1 MPALN
6 SAVPRLG
13 GGGRA
18 ESWRPSAFATT
29 ALCVGVGLVICSIAN
44 ALSRETVTSPQ
55 IFYWAGVSLIA
66 VPIVFR
72 LCLEAPSTR
81 ERLALVALLAVS
93 LYTVKVIR
101 DPFLFTFP
109 DEPIHAFNANQ
120 IVATHHLFN
129 GNPILPITSDFPG
142 LGGATSA
149 LMTLTGMSSF
159 LTGTILIGVARLTFA
174 LALFLL
180 FSRVSGSARIAGL
193 GVAIYAGNSNFLS
206 WGTQYAY
213 ESLSLPLLVVVL
225 AALAE
230 RENASPTW
238 ERSWAAPIV
247 LGIAA
252 IVVTHHLT
260 SYALV
265 GLLVVLAIVF
275 QLTLSPRPNPWPFA
289 LFALVASL
297 GWLLVV
303 ASSTADYLSPVLLEA
318 FKDTIRT
325 ASGEVAPRTLFHSS
339 SGSVIAETPLLA
351 RAISL
356 AAVGLLGVGF
366 LAGIRTTWRQR
377 YEEPMTVLFC
387 LGAVGFFGAL
397 ALRFAPAAWE
407 TGNRAGEFFF
417 IGLAFVVTAGAVL
430 LLRPG
435 ARLRTRRILLVA
447 ALGVAL
453 VGGAIA
459 GWPWDSQL
467 ARPVRITA
475 GGRVIESE
483 PLELAHWASLH
494 PLGGAFAALNADAR
508 LLLSVGDAEAKTDA
522 ADGIEQIL
530 EGRKFQP
537 WMLPELHRIG
547 VRYVVADRRV
557 VGNDNVRGYFFSEP
571 DSETDSLLP
580 LAAMTKFARLPIG
593 RIYDGGQIVVYDLRD
608 RR

>member
-1 MPALN
+1 MTA
-6 SAVPRLG
+6 
-13 GGGRA
+13 
-18 ESWRPSAFATT
+18 
-29 ALCVGVGLVICSIAN
+29 ALCAGVGLVICSIAN
-44 ALSRETVTSPQ
+44 ALSRETVDSPQ
-55 IFYWAGVSLIA
+55 LLYWAGVSLIV
-66 VPIVFR
+66 VPTIFR

-81 ERLALVALLAVS
+81 ERFALVALLAVS

-120 IVATHHLFN
+120 IVQTHHLFN
-129 GNPILPITSDFPG
+129 GNAILPITSDFPG
-142 LGGATSA
+142 LGSATSA

-159 LTGTILIGVARLTFA
+159 VTGTILIGVARLTFA

-180 FSRVSGSARIAGL
+180 FSRISGSPRIAGL
-193 GVAIYAGNSNFLS
+193 GVAIYAANSNFLS

-230 RENASPTW
+230 REHASPYW

-247 LGIAA
+247 LGISA

-275 QLTLSPRPNPWPFA
+275 QLTRSPRRNPWPFA

-297 GWLLVV
+297 GWLFVV
-303 ASSTADYLSPVLLEA
+303 ASSTVGYLSPVLVEA

-351 RAISL
+351 RVISL

-366 LAGIRTTWRQR
+366 LAGIRPTWRR
-377 YEEPMTVLFC
+377 RFEEPMTVLFC
-387 LGAVGFFGAL
+387 LGALGFFGAL

-417 IGLAFVVTAGAVL
+417 IGLAFVVTSGAVL

-435 ARLRTRRILLVA
+435 ERLRMRRTLLVVA
-447 ALGVAL
+447 VGVSV
-453 VGGAIA
+453 VGGAIT

-467 ARPVRITA
+467 ARPLRITA
-475 GGRVIESE
+475 DGRVVESE
-483 PLELAHWASLH
+483 SLELAHWASLH
-494 PLGGAFAALNADAR
+494 PPEGTLASLNSDSR
-508 LLLSVGDAEAKTDA
+508 LLLSVGNAEAKTDA
-522 ADGIEQIL
+522 TNGIERIL
-530 EGRKFQP
+530 EGRKLQP
-537 WMLPELHRIG
+537 WMLPELHRVG
-547 VRYVVADRRV
+547 VRYVVADRRIV
-557 VGNDNVRGYFFSEP
+557 SNDNVRGYFFAEHGSGV
-571 DSETDSLLP
+571 DSLLP
-580 LAAMTKFARLPIG
+580 LAAMRKFARLPVG
-593 RIYDGGQIVVYDLRD
+593 RIYDSGHIVVYDLRD

>member
-1 MPALN
+1 MSALN
-6 SAVPRLG
+6 SGVPRPVDS
-13 GGGRA
+13 GRA
-18 ESWRPSAFATT
+18 ETWRPSAFATA
-29 ALCVGVGLVICSIAN
+29 ALCAGVGLVICSIAN
-44 ALSRETVTSPQ
+44 ALSRETVASPQ
-55 IFYWAGVSLIA
+55 LLYWAGVALISL
-66 VPIVFR
+66 PIIFR

-81 ERLALVALLAVS
+81 ERFALVGLLAVS

-120 IVATHHLFN
+120 IVQTHHLFD
-129 GNPILPITSDFPG
+129 GNAILPITSNFPG
-142 LGGATSA
+142 LGSATSA
-149 LMTLTGMSSF
+149 LMSLTGMSSF
-159 LTGTILIGVARLTFA
+159 VTGTILIGVARLTFA

-180 FSRVSGSARIAGL
+180 FRRVSGSDRIAGL
-193 GVAIYAGNSNFLS
+193 GVAVYAGNSNFLS
-206 WGTQYAY
+206 WGSQYAY

-230 RENASPTW
+230 REIAPFSS

-265 GLLVVLAIVF
+265 GLLVVLAVVV

-297 GWLLVV
+297 GWLFVV
-303 ASSTADYLSPVLLEA
+303 ASSTVDYLSPVLLEA

-339 SGSVIAETPLLA
+339 SGSVVAETPLLA

-356 AAVGLLGVGF
+356 AAVGLLGAGF
-366 LAGIRTTWRQR
+366 LAGIRPTWRQR
-377 YEEPMTVLFC
+377 YQEPMTVLFC
-387 LGAVGFFGAL
+387 IGAVGFFGAL

-417 IGLAFVVTAGAVL
+417 IGLAFVVTTGAVL

-435 ARLRTRRILLVA
+435 GRLRTRRILLVA
-447 ALGVAL
+447 AVGVAL

-467 ARPVRITA
+467 ARPLRITA
-475 GGRVIESE
+475 DGRVIESE
-483 PLELAHWASLH
+483 SLELAHWASLH
-494 PLGGAFAALNADAR
+494 PPDGALASFNSDSR
-508 LLLSVGDAEAKTDA
+508 LLLSVGGAEAKSDA
-522 ADGIEQIL
+522 ADGIERIL
-530 EGRKFQP
+530 EARRFQS
-537 WMLPELHRIG
+537 WMLPKLREIG
-547 VRYVVADRRV
+547 VRYVVADRRIA
-557 VGNDNVRGYFFSEP
+557 GDDNVRGYFFSEP
-571 DSETDSLLP
+571 GSEVDSLLP
-580 LAAMTKFARLPIG
+580 KAATRKFARLPVG
-593 RIYDGGQIVVYDLRD
+593 RIYDSGHIVVYDLED

>member
-1 MPALN
+1 VSALN
-6 SAVPRLG
+6 SGVPRLVG
-13 GGGRA
+13 RGRA
-18 ESWRPSAFATT
+18 ATWRPSAFATA
-29 ALCVGVGLVICSIAN
+29 ALCAGVGLVICSIAN
-44 ALSRETVTSPQ
+44 ALSRETVASPQ
-55 IFYWAGVSLIA
+55 LLYWAGVSLIA
-66 VPIVFR
+66 LPVVFR
-72 LCLEAPSTR
+72 LCLKAPTTR
-81 ERLALVALLAVS
+81 ERFALVGLLALS

-120 IVATHHLFN
+120 IVQTHHLFN
-129 GNPILPITSDFPG
+129 GNAILPITSNFPG
-142 LGGATSA
+142 LGSATSA

-159 LTGTILIGVARLTFA
+159 VTGTILIGVARLTFA

-180 FSRVSGSARIAGL
+180 FRRVSGSDRIAGL

-206 WGTQYAY
+206 WGSQYAY

-230 RENASPTW
+230 RENAPFAS
-238 ERSWAAPIV
+238 ERSWAVPIV
-247 LGIAA
+247 VGIAA

-265 GLLVVLAIVF
+265 VLLVVLAVVV
-275 QLTLSPRPNPWPFA
+275 QLTLSPRLNPWPFA
-289 LFALVASL
+289 LFALIASL
-297 GWLLVV
+297 GWLFVV
-303 ASSTADYLSPVLLEA
+303 ASSTVDYLSPVLLEA

-339 SGSVIAETPLLA
+339 SGSVVAETPLLA

-356 AAVGLLGVGF
+356 AAVGLLGAGF
-366 LAGIRTTWRQR
+366 LAGIRPTWRQR

-387 LGAVGFFGAL
+387 IGAVGFFGAL

-417 IGLAFVVTAGAVL
+417 IGLAFVVTSGAVL

-435 ARLRTRRILLVA
+435 ARLRSRRILLVA
-447 ALGVAL
+447 AVGVAL

-467 ARPVRITA
+467 AQPLRIA
-475 GGRVIESE
+475 ADGRVIESE
-483 PLELAHWASLH
+483 SLELAHWASLH
-494 PLGGAFAALNADAR
+494 PPDGALASFNSDSR
-508 LLLSVGDAEAKTDA
+508 LLLSVGDAEPKSDA
-522 ADGIEQIL
+522 ADGIERIL
-530 EGRKFQP
+530 EARQFQS
-537 WMLPELHRIG
+537 WMLPKLRDIG
-547 VRYVVADRRV
+547 VRYVVADRRIT
-557 VGNDNVRGYFFSEP
+557 GDDNVRGYFFSEP
-571 DSETDSLLP
+571 GSEVDSLLP
-580 LAAMTKFARLPIG
+580 KAATRKFARLPVG
-593 RIYDGGQIVVYDLRD
+593 RIYDSGRIVVYDLRD

>member
-1 MPALN
+1 VSALN
-6 SAVPRLG
+6 SGVPRPVG
-13 GGGRA
+13 RGRA
-18 ESWRPSAFATT
+18 ATWRPSAFATA
-29 ALCVGVGLVICSIAN
+29 ALCAGVGLVICSIAN
-44 ALSRETVTSPQ
+44 ALSRETVASPQ
-55 IFYWAGVSLIA
+55 LLYWAGVSLIA
-66 VPIVFR
+66 LPVVFR
-72 LCLEAPSTR
+72 LCLEAPTTR
-81 ERLALVALLAVS
+81 ERFALVGLLALS

-120 IVATHHLFN
+120 IVQTHHLFN
-129 GNPILPITSDFPG
+129 GNVILPITSNFPG
-142 LGGATSA
+142 LGSATSA
-149 LMTLTGMSSF
+149 LTTLTGMSSF
-159 LTGTILIGVARLTFA
+159 VTGTILIGVARLTFA

-180 FSRVSGSARIAGL
+180 FRRVSGSDRIAGL

-206 WGTQYAY
+206 WGSQYAY

-230 RENASPTW
+230 RENAPFAS
-238 ERSWAAPIV
+238 ERSWAVPIV
-247 LGIAA
+247 VGIAA

-265 GLLVVLAIVF
+265 AVLAVLAVVV

-297 GWLLVV
+297 GWLFVV
-303 ASSTADYLSPVLLEA
+303 ASSTVDYLSPVLLEA

-339 SGSVIAETPLLA
+339 SGSVVAETPLLA

-356 AAVGLLGVGF
+356 AAVGLLGAGF
-366 LAGIRTTWRQR
+366 LAGIRPTWRQR

-387 LGAVGFFGAL
+387 IGAVGFFGAL

-417 IGLAFVVTAGAVL
+417 IGLAFVVTSGAVL

-447 ALGVAL
+447 AVGVAL

-467 ARPVRITA
+467 ARPLRITA

-483 PLELAHWASLH
+483 SLELARWASLRL
-494 PLGGAFAALNADAR
+494 PDSAFASLNSDGR
-508 LLLSVGDAEAKTDA
+508 LLLSVGNAEAKTDA
-522 ADGIEQIL
+522 TYGIERIL
-530 EGRKFQP
+530 EGRKFQS
-537 WMLPELHRIG
+537 WMLPELRHAG
-547 VRYVVADRRV
+547 VRYVVADRRI

-571 DSETDSLLP
+571 GSEVHSLLP
-580 LAAMTKFARLPIG
+580 LAAMRKFARLPIG
-593 RIYDGGQIVVYDLRD
+593 RIYDSGHIVVYNLRD